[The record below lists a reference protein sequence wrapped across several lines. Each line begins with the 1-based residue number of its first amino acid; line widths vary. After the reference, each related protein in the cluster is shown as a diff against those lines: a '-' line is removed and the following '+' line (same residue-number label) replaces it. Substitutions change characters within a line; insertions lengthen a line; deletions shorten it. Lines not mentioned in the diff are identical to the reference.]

1 MATTQQSDPGKEMG
15 GNQRDTLNAL
25 IGKHVVRSL
34 GSPSDL
40 LKVQVRPLGN
50 DRYRVNVLV
59 GKDASS
65 GRIAHSFFLTTDSE
79 GNIIT
84 SSPEIVKLF

>member
-1 MATTQQSDPGKEMG
+1 MSTTQQGDQDKEMG
-15 GNQRDTLNAL
+15 RHRRDAVNAV

-34 GSPSDL
+34 GSPGDL
-40 LKVQVRPLGN
+40 LKVQVRPLGS

-59 GKDASS
+59 GKHAASA
-65 GRIAHSFFLTTDSE
+65 RIAHSFFLTADDE

-84 SSPEIVKLF
+84 SSPAIVRLH